1 MTVQPEAEA
10 HSSSLRPLD
19 DVERTRSVESA
30 SSGSQPEGGK
40 VTKAR
45 GSSRYAGNLQR

>member
-10 HSSSLRPLD
+10 QSSSLRPLD

-40 VTKAR
+40 FAKAHD
-45 GSSRYAGNLQR
+45 SIRYVGDPQH

>member
-1 MTVQPEAEA
+1 MREPPSKGDQPEAEAGAPAISIMTVQPEAEA

-30 SSGSQPEGGK
+30 SLGS
-40 VTKAR
+40 
-45 GSSRYAGNLQR
+45 